1 MEMKTYPIPLPRR
14 FAVSLIAE
22 ARFRYMMRALLIS
35 ISIYGLTIASGRAE
49 VSMTFDGYDLSYASG
64 SFKMSETYGQ
74 QFIDIEDVVI
84 RSEQGE
90 AFTADRLMLN
100 ATGTMQSLDWIEKAE
115 FINAALISTS
125 PTGQS
130 YELRSERFQA
140 ENIHL
145 DQPGSLNKLAERLHQ
160 DRARPSYLKL
170 TKVFL
175 TIPDEG
181 FLLEIE
187 EFVADGNP
195 DLMNNQLPKGQH
207 ISEVTLKAAR
217 LMPSGSG
224 EASFMFRLMLSG
236 LGLEALQIDVQASAL
251 SRFTPGQFGGEF
263 RLELDADNLVGVDLD
278 VDTGIDAERYQKLLQ
293 IEEGITS
300 ENLPEQQVALGTSL
314 FKSISLSVR
323 DSGALYIY
331 DSLSSSFGLPDRRQL
346 ALMTEYEIYDQLS
359 QSAGLLAAPIA
370 DFIRA
375 GGRLN
380 LFAEPRALTA
390 DDLLVDED
398 ALLQNLVDK
407 ARLRLTHTP

>member
-1 MEMKTYPIPLPRR
+1 
-14 FAVSLIAE
+14 
-22 ARFRYMMRALLIS
+22 
-35 ISIYGLTIASGRAE
+35 
-49 VSMTFDGYDLSYASG
+49 
-64 SFKMSETYGQ
+64 
-74 QFIDIEDVVI
+74 
-84 RSEQGE
+84 
-90 AFTADRLMLN
+90 
-100 ATGTMQSLDWIEKAE
+100 
-115 FINAALISTS
+115 
-125 PTGQS
+125 
-130 YELRSERFQA
+130 
-140 ENIHL
+140 
-145 DQPGSLNKLAERLHQ
+145 
-160 DRARPSYLKL
+160 
-170 TKVFL
+170 
-175 TIPDEG
+175 
-181 FLLEIE
+181 
-187 EFVADGNP
+187 
-195 DLMNNQLPKGQH
+195 
-207 ISEVTLKAAR
+207 
-217 LMPSGSG
+217 
-224 EASFMFRLMLSG
+224 MFRLMLSG

-251 SRFTPGQFGGEF
+251 SRFTPGQFDGEF